1 MCGAAV
7 GSRDSPVLRP
17 PRAASGCAP
26 CRRSCECSGG
36 EPGGGAAGRSRYFRA
51 PAASRGEERCRA
63 RSVRAGGHLRTVR
76 PEPVCR
82 VEMRLQTRR
91 RSHHFK
97 CKEERAGEPG
107 RDPRIRATWTRE
119 PGNAEIQSPSG
130 APRLKDRRSA
140 SLPSFLSPELG
151 VKMDPATP
159 SFGKRFLRVTWKGEK
174 LGGAEGE
181 RGEAERAT

>member
-1 MCGAAV
+1 M
-7 GSRDSPVLRP
+7 
-17 PRAASGCAP
+17 
-26 CRRSCECSGG
+26 
-36 EPGGGAAGRSRYFRA
+36 
-51 PAASRGEERCRA
+51 
-63 RSVRAGGHLRTVR
+63 R
-76 PEPVCR
+76 PEPVCG
-82 VEMRLQTRR
+82 VEMRLQKRR
-91 RSHHFK
+91 NHHFK

-119 PGNAEIQSPSG
+119 PGNAQIQAPSG

-174 LGGAEGE
+174 LGGAEGK
-181 RGEAERAT
+181 RREAERAT